1 MAKKAKKAAHVL
13 MTAAVLLQNAGP
25 RVGRRTA
32 TAAWKAGARLLA
44 ARGWAPGASR
54 RYMRLARRS
63 AFDEARKPALGAVD
77 DVRRARPT
85 LVAGAGAARHS
96 PRATARDRRRP

>member
-44 ARGWAPGASR
+44 ARGWAPGASS
-54 RYMRLARRS
+54 RYMRLARRY

-77 DVRRARPT
+77 
-85 LVAGAGAARHS
+85 
-96 PRATARDRRRP
+96 